1 MNSFALQ
8 QESEEDVETMT
19 KCKELLTKV
28 ESGFRAFMIALLEKF
43 DQQLSGSLKCFLE
56 CSICKEL
63 IIEVDIKFF
72 ALINTSFNRIVVIHD
87 LFSFDRHFPGP
98 VHTHSATTAW
108 TIG

>member
-1 MNSFALQ
+1 MFPFQ
-8 QESEEDVETMT
+8 GETQDDSEMMTNCTELMT
-19 KCKELLTKV
+19 KL
-28 ESGFRAFMIALLEKF
+28 ESSFSALVNAIIGKF
-43 DQQLSGSLKCFLE
+43 GQQLSGILQESLE